1 MKKLTFFVMALA
13 IASSVPARAED
24 LSPYVSLRGVI
35 ADTTGS
41 WDGDDDDYEN
51 MGINLAVGTKINEN
65 LRVEFEVAYRD
76 KDTVHFPYNGISG
89 SIYFEGQDNLSLT
102 TTSYMMS
109 GYYDFYN
116 QSAFTPYVGF
126 GVGMAKVEYENAWT
140 ENGYQ
145 YPAGT
150 YLGSLNEKFKASKT
164 KMVWNIA
171 LGGSYKINNKFNL
184 DLGYRYIDYG
194 SFTDSETKFKTKA
207 NEFSLGVRYAF

>member
-76 KDTVHFPYNGISG
+76 KDTVHFPYTELAEV
-89 SIYFEGQDNLSLT
+89 F
-102 TTSYMMS
+102 TSK
-109 GYYDFYN
+109 DR
-116 QSAFTPYVGF
+116 
-126 GVGMAKVEYENAWT
+126 
-140 ENGYQ
+140 
-145 YPAGT
+145 
-150 YLGSLNEKFKASKT
+150 
-164 KMVWNIA
+164 I
-171 LGGSYKINNKFNL
+171 I
-184 DLGYRYIDYG
+184 
-194 SFTDSETKFKTKA
+194 
-207 NEFSLGVRYAF
+207 